1 MSVRFTCVLVAC
13 LVLAPAVSPAAAEQ
27 ESVRS
32 LLLFG
37 PGAKNADG
45 IEAAGYA
52 RERLHKKERPQERV
66 AVTGIPFPTDQ
77 PYWVTGEGR
86 ASWCPAG
93 GAVQGNL
100 AHMVDRARRAMDVLE
115 SDKVI
120 DLVDEFV
127 ANSPCLAEVAEPQVL
142 AQLILLRGL
151 ARHVD
156 GDVDGAQADF
166 AHAAGIYPNLSWD
179 VGYPPDP
186 QQTYLVAREAIA
198 KAETVAF
205 GYSTSLVQPVVVYVD
220 GVQIP
225 PFEMVE
231 LPPVPHLVQIKGTS
245 DVTSLSLSLSDG
257 DSAVLVD
264 RVGATAAVMG
274 GPSSELS
281 GTASRTI
288 LDALAAQWNA
298 EQVVVVDTRYR
309 KEDKE
314 PLVYRY
320 HLTDREFEDLTAI
333 KIFRVYLPRHADHVR
348 VAVGGSLQWET
359 EAADNIEGHLA
370 LRPSGEVEF
379 RVGPN
384 FAPGGGLDLIAHRVT
399 DLTTGESRWA
409 VTPQLRVCLGSRFR
423 PRFVHPYLG
432 INVLARFDQNLGRG
446 VVFGVA
452 MVGNIDIVLPR
463 LPGWFLRIGGSLGN
477 IHENLFVEGG
487 AKVGIRL

>member
-1 MSVRFTCVLVAC
+1 MSVRLACVLMGC
-13 LVLAPAVSPAAAEQ
+13 LVLAPVVPAGADGET
-27 ESVRS
+27 VRS

-37 PGAKNADG
+37 PGTKNADG

-77 PYWVTGEGR
+77 PYWVTGGGR
-86 ASWCPAG
+86 ASWCPSG

-100 AHMVDRARRAMDVLE
+100 SHLVDRARRAMDVLE

-127 ANSPCLAEVAEPQVL
+127 ANSPCLAEIAEPQLL

-156 GDVDGAQADF
+156 GDGDGAEADF
-166 AHAAGIYPNLSWD
+166 AHAAGIYPDLSWD

-186 QQTYLVAREAIA
+186 QQTYLVAREAIS
-198 KAETVAF
+198 KAEVVSF
-205 GYSTSLVQPVVVYVD
+205 GYSTSLLQPVVVFVD
-220 GVQIP
+220 GVEIP
-225 PFEMVE
+225 PFVMVE
-231 LPPVPHLVQIKGTS
+231 LTPVPHLVQIKGTS
-245 DVTSLSLSLSDG
+245 DVTSLALSLTDG

-264 RVGATAAVMG
+264 RVGANAAVMG
-274 GPSSELS
+274 GPSSDLS
-281 GTASRTI
+281 RVASQTI

-309 KEDKE
+309 KEAKE

-320 HLTDREFEDLTAI
+320 HLADRRFEDLTAI
-333 KIFRVYLPRHADHVR
+333 KVFRVHLPRHADHVR

-359 EAADNIEGHLA
+359 EANDVEGHLA

-379 RVGPN
+379 RVGPS
-384 FAPGGGLDLIAHRVT
+384 FAPGGGLDLIAHRIQ
-399 DLTTGESRWA
+399 DATTGESRWA

-477 IHENLFVEGG
+477 IDENLFVEGG
-487 AKVGIRL
+487 AKIGIRI